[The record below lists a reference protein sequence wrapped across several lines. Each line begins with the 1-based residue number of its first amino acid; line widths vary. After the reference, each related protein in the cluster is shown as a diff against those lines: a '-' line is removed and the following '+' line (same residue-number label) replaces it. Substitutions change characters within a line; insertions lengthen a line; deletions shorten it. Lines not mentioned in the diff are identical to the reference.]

1 MNWLDYI
8 LIFVLIF
15 YLYNGLRQGLV
26 KQVAGFVGF
35 FVAFI
40 ISLRWSGVV
49 RSYMDRL
56 LKLDEV
62 FVFLGQENEASLL
75 LVNVIIN
82 IIVFLMVLMIISMV
96 LSTLIQRLRVINKI
110 PIVGPINA
118 ISGAVVGALKG
129 LVVIFI
135 AVAVISLLETDFWQ
149 DSMQASAVVDLSG
162 HYMGLLFHFI
172 ARMVVDN
179 LFLYI

>member
-8 LIFVLIF
+8 LIFVLIY

-26 KQVAGFVGF
+26 KQVAGLIGL

-40 ISLRWSGVV
+40 CSLRWSGVL
-49 RSYMDRL
+49 RSYLDRF

-62 FVFLGQENEASLL
+62 FVFLGQESEASLW

-82 IIVFLMVLMIISMV
+82 IITFLMVLMIISMV
-96 LSTLIQRLRVINKI
+96 LSALIQRLRVINKI

-118 ISGAVVGALKG
+118 VSGAVVGAMKG
-129 LVVIFI
+129 LLVIFI
-135 AVAVISLLETDFWQ
+135 AVAVISLLETNFWQ
-149 DSMQASAVVDLSG
+149 DSMQASAVVDLSA

-179 LFLYI
+179 LILYM